1 MSKLKYLIGLFL
13 YKIAPIKKNRFVFT
27 SFNGHYS
34 DNTKAISE
42 KLHELY
48 CDYEII
54 WLLKDK
60 Y

>member
-13 YKIAPIKKNRFVFT
+13 YKMAPIKKNRFVFT

-34 DNTKAISE
+34 DNPKAISE

-48 CDYEII
+48 SDYEIF
-54 WLLKDK
+54 
-60 Y
+60 